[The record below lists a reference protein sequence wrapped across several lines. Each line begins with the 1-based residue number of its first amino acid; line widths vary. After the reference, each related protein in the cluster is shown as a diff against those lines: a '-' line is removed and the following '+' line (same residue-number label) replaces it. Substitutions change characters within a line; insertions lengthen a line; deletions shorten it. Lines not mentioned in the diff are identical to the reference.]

1 VLQLKLGFIP
11 GFSLLS
17 GFGSAARYGWIRR
30 FSMPIM
36 RHSYRVCRCELA
48 SFGVGV
54 YMPS

>member
-36 RHSYRVCRCELA
+36 RHSYRVCRCELTP
-48 SFGVGV
+48 FVGRV
-54 YMPS
+54 YMP